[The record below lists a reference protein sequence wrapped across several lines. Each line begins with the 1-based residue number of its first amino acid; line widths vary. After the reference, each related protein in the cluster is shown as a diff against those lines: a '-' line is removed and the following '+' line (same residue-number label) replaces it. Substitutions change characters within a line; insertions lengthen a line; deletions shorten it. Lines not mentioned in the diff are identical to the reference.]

1 VVQKYKN
8 SCIADEFEGWNED
21 AVYEL
26 DDGSKWKL
34 ISYKYSY
41 MYHYRPK
48 AIIWRD
54 GERYFLEVDGISE
67 KQEVQEV
74 NT

>member
-1 VVQKYKN
+1 MQKYKS

-21 AVYEL
+21 TIYEL

-41 MYHYRPK
+41 MYDYRPK